1 MRKITKKQ
9 MLIFIIVSI
18 VLLGIGFI
26 GGFYTKIL
34 IDEDQLIKEKEKQ
47 TSLSALI
54 SESEIT
60 KLIEKIEKDEAD
72 YGDNYQEFKTYN
84 PYVYKKEPDRIY
96 FKSSK
101 IGAFYVFEKE
111 DKNYEHLLEVIED
124 RMHYS
129 VIDDFNLNCFA
140 PDSINTMMTSGEN
153 YIIFDYNN

>member
-60 KLIEKIEKDEAD
+60 KLREKIEKDEAD
-72 YGDNYQEFKTYN
+72 YGENYQEFKTYN

-101 IGAFYVFEKE
+101 IGFFC
-111 DKNYEHLLEVIED
+111 I
-124 RMHYS
+124 
-129 VIDDFNLNCFA
+129 
-140 PDSINTMMTSGEN
+140 
-153 YIIFDYNN
+153 